1 MKQTW
6 NSFLQTVFQSIKMLS
21 ASAPAKRRRDTA
33 VLTAGILLVT
43 AITFAAG
50 SFPET
55 GNGAMVAFAE
65 TPGETGGQEEGTYD
79 GNTDEEKR
87 DPESIMAAEE
97 AADTENGTET
107 RKEEAENGAET
118 PEGGGAGE
126 EDTTDQETE
135 TAAESSDGQEEA
147 AAGEDSGAPE
157 GEAAESTEASERA
170 AVREGSGGQ
179 EGTASGES
187 AELAEGAAA
196 QEASGMRRSGGGLE
210 AGPIPL
216 HRPFSQVGG
225 LGMDPDSRRPE
236 PDWAREAESSS
247 GPSIRQMDQAFRR
260 DSRRYDGGF
269 FLY

>member
-65 TPGETGGQEEGTYD
+65 TPGESGGQEEGTHD

-118 PEGGGAGE
+118 PEGGEAGE
-126 EDTTDQETE
+126 GEDPDQEAE
-135 TAAESSDGQEEA
+135 TAAEGSGAQEEA
-147 AAGEDSGAPE
+147 VPC
-157 GEAAESTEASERA
+157 T
-170 AVREGSGGQ
+170 V
-179 EGTASGES
+179 
-187 AELAEGAAA
+187 
-196 QEASGMRRSGGGLE
+196 
-210 AGPIPL
+210 
-216 HRPFSQVGG
+216 
-225 LGMDPDSRRPE
+225 
-236 PDWAREAESSS
+236 
-247 GPSIRQMDQAFRR
+247 
-260 DSRRYDGGF
+260 
-269 FLY
+269 